1 MSDKENRRQDEE
13 TEEEEATTSSAAAPL
28 DSPDTTADEGD
39 RPIII
44 QGGGSGNPG

>member
-1 MSDKENRRQDEE
+1 MSDKENIRQDEE
-13 TEEEEATTSSAAAPL
+13 TEEELTASNAAAPV
-28 DSPDTTADEGD
+28 DSPDDTADEGD

>member
-1 MSDKENRRQDEE
+1 MSDKENKRQDEE
-13 TEEEEATTSSAAAPL
+13 TEEELTTSTAAAPV

-39 RPIII
+39 RPIIV

>member
-1 MSDKENRRQDEE
+1 MSDKENKRQDEE
-13 TEEEEATTSSAAAPL
+13 TEEEELTASNATAPV